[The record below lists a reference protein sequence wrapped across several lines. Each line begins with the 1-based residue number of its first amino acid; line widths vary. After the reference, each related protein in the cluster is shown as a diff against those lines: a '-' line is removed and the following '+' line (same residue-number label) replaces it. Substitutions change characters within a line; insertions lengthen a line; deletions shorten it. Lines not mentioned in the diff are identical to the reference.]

1 MALLILYAL
10 TALFFSFLCSI
21 LEAVLLSV
29 TPSFVLALE
38 NQGHRSGKMLAAFKL
53 DVNRPL
59 AAILSLNTI
68 AHTVGAAGVGAQA
81 ASVFGSSSVGV
92 TSAVLTLL
100 ILVFSEI
107 IPKTLGARYWRSLA
121 PTVAYGLVVL
131 IWLMYPFVLLARGT
145 TRILAGGGEQQGLSR
160 DELKAM
166 AELGERAGLFR
177 DRESSILRNLFRF
190 PSLMVED
197 IMTPRPVLFALEANR
212 TVEEVLQ
219 EHPEIAFSRIPI
231 YLKDIDAIIGYV
243 LQSDLQKAHLSGE
256 KASPLISVKR
266 TILSVPHSLPLS
278 NFFDHLLDSR
288 EHIALVVDEFGG
300 TAGIATM
307 EDVVE
312 TLLGLE
318 IVDEAD
324 TAEDMQA
331 LARSKWE
338 KRARRLG
345 LVHKDS
351 P

>member
-1 MALLILYAL
+1 MTLLIIYAL
-10 TALFFSFLCSI
+10 VALVFSFLCSI
-21 LEAVLLSV
+21 MEAVLLSV
-29 TPSFVLALE
+29 TPSFVLTLE
-38 NQGHRSGKMLAAFKL
+38 NQGHRYGKIFAAFKL

-68 AHTVGAAGVGAQA
+68 ANTVGAAGVGAQA
-81 ASVFGSSSVGV
+81 ASVFGSAAVGFA
-92 TSAVLTLL
+92 SGILTLL

-107 IPKTLGARYWRSLA
+107 IPKTLGARYWRNLVPVVS
-121 PTVAYGLVVL
+121 YGLVVL
-131 IWLMYPFVLLARGT
+131 IWLMYPFVLLSRGIS
-145 TRILAGGGEQQGLSR
+145 RVIAGGGEHHGLSR

-166 AELGERAGLFR
+166 AILGERAGLFR
-177 DRESSILRNLFRF
+177 DRESSILRNLFLF

-212 TVEEVLQ
+212 TVEDVLE

-231 YLKDIDAIIGYV
+231 FLKEIDSIIGYV
-243 LQSDLQKAHLSGE
+243 LQSDLQKTRWTGDKS
-256 KASPLISVKR
+256 SPLISMKR
-266 TILSVPHSLPLS
+266 AILSVPHSLPLS
-278 NFFDHLLDSR
+278 KFFDHLLDSR

-324 TAEDMQA
+324 TSEDMQA
-331 LARSKWE
+331 LARSQWE